1 MKALKKTIIDD
12 LLAKVNASPFVLV
25 IDYTKMTVPQFAAI
39 RAKLAETGAE
49 LHVVKNTYV
58 KRAGK
63 EASLPEGLNDGLKGQ
78 TAVVTGVSDICAAA
92 KVLKDFHKA
101 SGKGDVRSGVL
112 DGRLLTPEEVTALAS
127 LPPMDVLR
135 ATLLGT
141 LNAPASTLVRLLNEP
156 ASALAR
162 VLKAKSELG

>member
-12 LLAKVNASPFVLV
+12 LLEKINRSPFVLV
-25 IDYTKMTVPQFAAI
+25 IDYTKMTVPQFAAL
-39 RAKLAETGAE
+39 RGRLAETQAE
-49 LHVVKNTYV
+49 LHVAKNTYV
-58 KRAGK
+58 RRAGK
-63 EASLPEGLNDGLKGQ
+63 EAALPEGLNVGLVGQ

-92 KVLKDFHKA
+92 KALQEFTKA
-101 SGKGDVRSGVL
+101 TGRGEVRSGVL
-112 DGRLLTPEEVTALAS
+112 DGKLLTTEEVSALAA

-135 ATLLGT
+135 AMLLGT

-162 VLKAKSELG
+162 VLKAKSEKE